1 MSAAVTLF
9 TEARDFLLAAAGLVA
24 SVTVVVAGS
33 RAWFV
38 NPLLKGIDLRAE
50 KRINLALAPL
60 EAKLDDLSV
69 DILDI
74 RHEVNTNR
82 GKSLKDTVM
91 STREEVRVL
100 SAQFHEYKDG
110 RDVRDGRV

>member
-9 TEARDFLLAAAGLVA
+9 NQARDILLAAAGLFGA
-24 SVTVVVAGS
+24 AAVVIAGS

-38 NPLLKGIDLRAE
+38 NPLLKGIDQRAE

-60 EAKLDDLSV
+60 EEKLDDLSV

-82 GKSLKDTVM
+82 GQSLKDTVM
-91 STREEVRVL
+91 LTREEVRVL

-110 RDVRDGRV
+110 KDVRDGRD